1 MLNNMTVSST
11 VAFPARPP
19 KTQKCWNE
27 LNDLLQEKDL
37 GEMRPQNELVFWAKT
52 NWPALGRLSW
62 SPSST
67 AHRPKTSRQ
76 TRLDQG

>member
-52 NWPALGRLSW
+52 NWPA
-62 SPSST
+62 
-67 AHRPKTSRQ
+67 
-76 TRLDQG
+76 